1 MSTPSINIYPEN
13 ISTIRLIAKDKV
25 LLPAPVRPTT
35 PIFSPAF
42 TSNDKLSKTI
52 SVSGLYLS

>member
-1 MSTPSINIYPEN
+1 M
-13 ISTIRLIAKDKV
+13 AKDKV

-35 PIFSPAF
+35 PIFSPAL